1 MIIYRNGKYIDTDKI
16 NQTQGIK
23 GDPGPQGPKG
33 KSAYEL
39 AVENG
44 FNGTLQEWLNS
55 LVGPQGE
62 AGPQGNDG
70 LIIKIN
76 VGGVEYTQQNG
87 IITLP
92 EYPIPITT
100 QEIDSLFSD

>member
-44 FNGTLQEWLNS
+44 FNGTLQEWL
-55 LVGPQGE
+55 LLE
-62 AGPQGNDG
+62 
-70 LIIKIN
+70 
-76 VGGVEYTQQNG
+76 
-87 IITLP
+87 
-92 EYPIPITT
+92 
-100 QEIDSLFSD
+100 